1 MVDSLPE
8 KPAGDGTLLLSR
20 VPGGCGVEL
29 SYFESHDELASQIGP
44 VWCGMALQSIEGYY
58 VVCPDCH
65 VPA

>member
-1 MVDSLPE
+1 M
-8 KPAGDGTLLLSR
+8 LLSR

-29 SYFESHDELASQIGP
+29 RYFGSHDELASQIGP